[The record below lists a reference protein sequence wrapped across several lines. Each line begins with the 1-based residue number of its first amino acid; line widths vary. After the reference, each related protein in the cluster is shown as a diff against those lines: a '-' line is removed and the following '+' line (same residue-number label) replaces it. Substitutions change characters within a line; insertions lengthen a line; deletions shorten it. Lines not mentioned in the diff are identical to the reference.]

1 MKGLL
6 RKDCYLMMKYC
17 RVFLLLVFIFT
28 IVGIKN
34 NKVFFALYPI
44 VLSSIIP
51 VNLLSYDEKAH
62 WNSYACTFPYTRK
75 AIVSSK
81 YILTLCVLGASSL
94 LIIFAQVCNMLIN
107 HNFQLFGLFSTFAV
121 ILSCGLLPPAFM
133 FPFTF
138 KLGSEKGRFA
148 YYTGFV
154 LFFVILAFFQEVTDN
169 LSLRITQMAVPHA
182 PIVIVFL
189 IVFGLYGLSWFLSMK
204 FYQKRDL

>member
-1 MKGLL
+1 
-6 RKDCYLMMKYC
+6 MKYC
-17 RVFLLLVFIFT
+17 RVFFLAVLIFT

-34 NKVFFALYPI
+34 DQVFFALYPI

-81 YILTLCVLGASSL
+81 YIITLCVLGASSL

-107 HNFQLFGLFSTFAV
+107 HNFQLFGLFSTFVV
-121 ILSCGLLPPAFM
+121 ILSCGLLPPAFI

-148 YYTGFV
+148 YYTGFI
-154 LFFVILAFFQEVTDN
+154 LFFVILALFQQVTDD

-189 IVFGLYGLSWFLSMK
+189 IIFGLYGLSWFLSVK

>member
-51 VNLLSYDEKAH
+51 VNLFSYDEKAH

-81 YILTLCVLGASSL
+81 YIITLCVLGASSL

-107 HNFQLFGLFSTFAV
+107 HNFQLFGLFTTFVV

-148 YYTGFV
+148 YYTGFI
-154 LFFVILAFFQEVTDN
+154 LFFVILALFQEVTDN
-169 LSLRITQMAVPHA
+169 LSLRITQMAVPYA

-189 IVFGLYGLSWFLSMK
+189 IVFGLYGLSWFLSVK

>member
-6 RKDCYLMMKYC
+6 RKDLYLMIKYC
-17 RVFLLLVFIFT
+17 RLFFILIIVFSFA
-28 IVGIKN
+28 GAWN
-34 NKVFFALYPI
+34 NNLFFALYPI
-44 VLSSIIP
+44 TISSIIP
-51 VNLLSYDEKAH
+51 VNLLSYDEKTH

-75 AIVSSK
+75 DIVSSK

-94 LIIFAQVCNMLIN
+94 FIIFAQVCNMLIN
-107 HNFQLFGLFSTFAV
+107 HNFQLFGLFSTFAA
-121 ILSCGLLPPAFM
+121 IFSCGLLPPAFM

-138 KLGSEKGRFA
+138 KFGSEKGRFA

-154 LFFVILAFFQEVTDN
+154 LFFIILALFQEVTDD
-169 LSLRITQMAVPHA
+169 LSLRITQMAIPHA

-189 IVFGLYGLSWFLSMK
+189 IVFGLYGLSWFLSVK

>member
-1 MKGLL
+1 
-6 RKDCYLMMKYC
+6 
-17 RVFLLLVFIFT
+17 
-28 IVGIKN
+28 
-34 NKVFFALYPI
+34 
-44 VLSSIIP
+44 
-51 VNLLSYDEKAH
+51 
-62 WNSYACTFPYTRK
+62 
-75 AIVSSK
+75 
-81 YILTLCVLGASSL
+81 
-94 LIIFAQVCNMLIN
+94 MLIN

-189 IVFGLYGLSWFLSMK
+189 IVFGLYGLSWFLSVK

>member
-6 RKDCYLMMKYC
+6 RKDCYLIIKYC
-17 RVFLLLVFIFT
+17 RVFFLAVLIFT
-28 IVGIKN
+28 IIGIKN
-34 NKVFFALYPI
+34 DQVFFALYPI

-75 AIVSSK
+75 DIVSSK

-138 KLGSEKGRFA
+138 KFGSEKGRFA

-154 LFFVILAFFQEVTDN
+154 LFFVILALFQEVTDD
-169 LSLRITQMAVPHA
+169 LSLRITQMAIPHA

-189 IVFGLYGLSWFLSMK
+189 IVFGLYGLSWFLSVK

>member
-17 RVFLLLVFIFT
+17 LVFLLVVFIFT

-44 VLSSIIP
+44 ILSSIIP
-51 VNLLSYDEKAH
+51 VNLLSYDEKSH
-62 WNSYACTFPYTRK
+62 GSSYACTFPYTRK
-75 AIVSSK
+75 DIVSSK
-81 YILTLCVLGASSL
+81 YILTLCVLGASAL
-94 LIIFAQVCNMLIN
+94 FIIFAQVCNMIIN

-121 ILSCGLLPPAFM
+121 IISCGLLPPAFM
-133 FPFTF
+133 FPLTF

-148 YYTGFV
+148 YYVGFA
-154 LFFVILAFFQEVTDN
+154 LFFVVLAFFQEVTDN
-169 LSLRITQMAVPHA
+169 LSLRITQMAVPCT
-182 PIVIVFL
+182 PIVLVLL
-189 IVFGLYGLSWFLSMK
+189 IVIILYGLSWHLSVK

>member
-1 MKGLL
+1 
-6 RKDCYLMMKYC
+6 MMKYC

-94 LIIFAQVCNMLIN
+94 LFIFAQVCNMLIN
-107 HNFQLFGLFSTFAV
+107 HNFQLFGLFSTFVV

-148 YYTGFV
+148 YYTGFI
-154 LFFVILAFFQEVTDN
+154 LFFVILALFQQVTDD

-189 IVFGLYGLSWFLSMK
+189 IIFGLYGLSWFLSVK

>member
-6 RKDCYLMMKYC
+6 RKDLYLMIKYC
-17 RVFLLLVFIFT
+17 RLFFILIIVFSFA
-28 IVGIKN
+28 GAWN
-34 NKVFFALYPI
+34 NNLFFALYPI
-44 VLSSIIP
+44 TISSIIP

-62 WNSYACTFPYTRK
+62 WNSSACTFPYTRK

-94 LIIFAQVCNMLIN
+94 LFIFAQVCNMLIN

-189 IVFGLYGLSWFLSMK
+189 IVFGLYGLSWFLSVK

>member
-34 NKVFFALYPI
+34 NKIFFALYPI

-94 LIIFAQVCNMLIN
+94 LFIFAQVCNMLIN
-107 HNFQLFGLFSTFAV
+107 HNFQLFGLFSTFVV

-154 LFFVILAFFQEVTDN
+154 LFFVLLALFQGVTDT

-189 IVFGLYGLSWFLSMK
+189 IVFGLYGLSWFLSVK